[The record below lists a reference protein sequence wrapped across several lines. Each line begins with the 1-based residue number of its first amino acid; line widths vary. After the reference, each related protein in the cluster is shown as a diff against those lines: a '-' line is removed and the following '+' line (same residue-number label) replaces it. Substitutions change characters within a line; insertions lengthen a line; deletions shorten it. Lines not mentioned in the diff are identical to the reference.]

1 MAGSKKDARK
11 AEAMYREGRELAL
24 AGDYAQAVSFFDRAI
39 DLHKGYAKAYF
50 DRGACHYK
58 LGQYAR
64 ATDDINAASVLGCET
79 AQFWSK
85 HQRTTNLGLYSD
97 EPE

>member
-1 MAGSKKDARK
+1 MTGSIKDPRK

-24 AGDYAQAVSFFDRAI
+24 TGDYAQAISVFNRTI
-39 DLHKGYAKAYF
+39 DLYKGYAKAYF
-50 DRGACHYK
+50 DRGVCYYK
-58 LGQYAR
+58 LGQYTR
-64 ATDDINAASVLGCET
+64 ATDDINAASVLGFET

-85 HQRTTNLGLYSD
+85 HQRTTNRVPYLD